1 MQGPI
6 GRASCCLICGESL
19 TSREAYDAHVC
30 PGPVFRLDA
39 ADYSWD
45 SRGVFSSAYKA
56 MLDGAAMF
64 PPIIYDDRS
73 LTRWEWVKVHV
84 FRKPDP
90 RHFWPNTIK
99 VTLNTD
105 SAPIV
110 GTGTA
115 SNLTI
120 TATGNF
126 TVTHDQEK
134 EEQS

>member
-1 MQGPI
+1 MDEVDGS
-6 GRASCCLICGESL
+6 GYAKG
-19 TSREAYDAHVC
+19 
-30 PGPVFRLDA
+30 GFDA
-39 ADYSWD
+39 ADYSWE

-120 TATGNF
+120 TATGSF